1 MILQVT
7 DLEVFYGNIQALHGI
22 SFNVEEG
29 ETVTIIGSN
38 GAGKSTT
45 LLTIAGLLKPGK
57 GEIKYLGTSTK
68 TLSADRIVRRGISL
82 CPEGRRIFSS
92 LTVYENLIMGAVQ
105 RRDRKKIR
113 ADVKWVLSLFPD
125 LNSRLDQAGGTL
137 SGGQQQMLAIG
148 RSLMSRPK
156 LLILD
161 EPSLGLA
168 PVLVNQIFNVIAT
181 LKNDGTTVLLVEQ
194 NARRALEIADR
205 GYVIE
210 TGRITMEVSSTF
222 LKSNDQVKSA
232 YLGG

>member
-1 MILQVT
+1 MLQVT
-7 DLEVFYGNIQALHGI
+7 GLEVFYGHIQALHGI
-22 SFNVEEG
+22 SFSIEEG

-45 LLTIAGLLKPGK
+45 LMAIAGLLKPRK
-57 GEIKYLGTSTK
+57 GEIKYFDQHVERLSTYQ
-68 TLSADRIVRRGISL
+68 TVRLGISL

-92 LTVYENLIMGAVQ
+92 LSVYENLVMGAVQ
-105 RRDRKKIR
+105 RRDRKAIR
-113 ADVKWVLSLFPD
+113 ADIDWVLSLFPD
-125 LNSRLDQAGGTL
+125 LQNRLEQPGGTL

-148 RSLMSRPK
+148 RALMSRPK

-168 PVLVNQIFNVIAT
+168 PVLVNQIFNVIAS
-181 LKNDGTTVLLVEQ
+181 LKDGGTTVLLVEQ

-210 TGRITMEVSSTF
+210 TGRITLEGACAA
-222 LKSNDQVKSA
+222 LKNNDQVKSA

>member
-1 MILQVT
+1 MLQVT
-7 DLEVFYGNIQALHGI
+7 GLEVFYGNIQALHGV
-22 SFNVEEG
+22 SFRVAAG

-45 LLTIAGLLKPGK
+45 LMAIAGLLKPRK
-57 GEIKYLGTSTK
+57 GQIKYCGRQVEK
-68 TLSADRIVRRGISL
+68 LSAYQTVRLGISL
-82 CPEGRRIFSS
+82 CPEGRRIFAS
-92 LTVYENLIMGAVQ
+92 LSVHENLTMGAVQ
-105 RRDRKKIR
+105 RRDRKAVR
-113 ADVKWVLSLFPD
+113 ADIDWVLSLFPD
-125 LNSRLDQAGGTL
+125 LKSRLEQSGGTL

-148 RSLMSRPK
+148 RALMSRPK

-168 PVLVNQIFNVIAT
+168 PVLVNQIFNVIAA
-181 LKNDGTTVLLVEQ
+181 LKNENTTVLLVEQ

-210 TGRITMEVSSTF
+210 TGRITLEGPSAA
-222 LKSNDQVKSA
+222 LKNNERVKNA

>member
-68 TLSADRIVRRGISL
+68 TLPADRIVRRGISL

-210 TGRITMEVSSTF
+210 TGRITMEGSSTF

>member
-45 LLTIAGLLKPGK
+45 LLTIAGLLKPKK
-57 GEIKYLGTSTK
+57 GEIKYLGNPTK
-68 TLSADRIVRRGISL
+68 MLSADQIVRRGISL

-92 LTVYENLIMGAVQ
+92 LTVYENLVMGAVQ
-105 RRDRKKIR
+105 RPDRKMIKS
-113 ADVKWVLSLFPD
+113 DVEWVLSLFPD
-125 LNSRLDQAGGTL
+125 LNSHLDRTGGTL

-210 TGRITMEVSSTF
+210 TGRIAMEGPSAD
-222 LKSNDQVKSA
+222 LRNNDQVKSA

>member
-22 SFNVEEG
+22 SFKVEEG

-45 LLTIAGLLKPGK
+45 LLAIAGLLKPRN
-57 GEIKYLGTSTK
+57 GEIKYLGNRLK
-68 TLSADRIVRRGISL
+68 TLSADRIVRLGISL

-92 LTVYENLIMGAVQ
+92 LSVYENLLMGAVQ
-105 RRDRKKIR
+105 RHDRKKIKT
-113 ADVKWVLSLFPD
+113 DIEWILSLFPD
-125 LNSRLDQAGGTL
+125 LKSRLEQPGGTL
-137 SGGQQQMLAIG
+137 SGGQQQMLAMG

-210 TGRITMEVSSTF
+210 TGRISLEGPSTD

>member
-1 MILQVT
+1 MMLQVT

-22 SFNVEEG
+22 SFQVSEG

-45 LLTIAGLLKPGK
+45 LLAIAGLLKPRRGQ
-57 GEIKYLGTSTK
+57 IKYCDKYLQRLSTYQ
-68 TLSADRIVRRGISL
+68 TVRLGISL

-92 LTVYENLIMGAVQ
+92 LSVYENLIMGAVQ
-105 RRDRKKIR
+105 RRDRKRIK
-113 ADVKWVLSLFPD
+113 ADIDWVLSLFPD
-125 LNSRLDQAGGTL
+125 LENRLEQPGGTL

-148 RSLMSRPK
+148 RALMSRPQ

-168 PVLVNQIFNVIAT
+168 PVLVNQIFSVIAA
-181 LKNDGTTVLLVEQ
+181 LKSGGTTVLLVEQ

-210 TGRITMEVSSTF
+210 TGKITMEGPSSV
-222 LKSNDQVKSA
+222 LKNNDQVRSA

>member
-22 SFNVEEG
+22 SFKVEEG

-45 LLTIAGLLKPGK
+45 LLAIAGLLKPRN
-57 GEIKYLGTSTK
+57 GEIKYLGNRIK
-68 TLSADRIVRRGISL
+68 TLSADQIVHLGISL
-82 CPEGRRIFSS
+82 CPEGRRIFAS
-92 LTVYENLIMGAVQ
+92 LSVYENLLMGAVQ
-105 RRDRKKIR
+105 RRDRKRVK
-113 ADVKWVLSLFPD
+113 ADIEWILSLFPD
-125 LNSRLDQAGGTL
+125 LKSRLEQPGGTL

-168 PVLVNQIFNVIAT
+168 PVLVNQIFNVIAK

-210 TGRITMEVSSTF
+210 TGRISMEGPSAD